1 MSSYYCNY
9 FELSNFEHKF
19 IKRFAD
25 SRRNLRK
32 STIYNEKKHFL
43 LFVYSSLLS
52 EVFFLC
58 LRPLTS
64 EFITLRLMPSRA
76 FVSSARG
83 W

>member
-1 MSSYYCNY
+1 MNICCN
-9 FELSNFEHKF
+9 FIELSNFEHKF
-19 IKRFAD
+19 IKEFAD

-32 STIYNEKKHFL
+32 SAIYNEKKHFL

-64 EFITLRLMPSRA
+64 EFITLSDILLKAS
-76 FVSSARG
+76 VSSARG
-83 W
+83 